1 MKAASEREKLNRAV
15 AAALVEL
22 RKSAGLSQ
30 EQLAFECDL
39 HPTYISK
46 LERGLKTPT
55 LLTLFTI
62 ADALEQRPQDIV
74 AKIESIR

>member
-1 MKAASEREKLNRAV
+1 MKLASERAKLNRAV
-15 AAALVEL
+15 AAALVEY
-22 RKSAGLSQ
+22 RRGAGLSQ

-55 LLTLFTI
+55 LLTLFII
-62 ADALEQRPQDIV
+62 ADALKQRPQDLV
-74 AKIESIR
+74 ARIAAIR